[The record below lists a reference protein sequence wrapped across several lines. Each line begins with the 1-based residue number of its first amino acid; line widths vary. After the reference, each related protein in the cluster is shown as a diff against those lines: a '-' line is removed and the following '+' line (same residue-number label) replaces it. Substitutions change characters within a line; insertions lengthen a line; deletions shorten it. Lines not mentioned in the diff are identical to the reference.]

1 MADLIVT
8 IPPPGSGR
16 RGVNFKQAA
25 FTAADYSTAVAIVPA
40 VAEHIAVI
48 DALVLSS
55 TAAEILTLLAG
66 SDVLVESIHTV
77 ALASPVSVIPSDQ
90 CIRSDTAN
98 EAIGL
103 KAASSGAVFGNV
115 WYHYE
120 KKSTT

>member
-1 MADLIVT
+1 MADLIVAV
-8 IPPPGSGR
+8 PPPGSGR
-16 RGVNFKQAA
+16 RGVDFKQAA

-40 VAEHIAVI
+40 VADHIGVI
-48 DALVLSS
+48 DDLMLGS
-55 TAAEILTLLAG
+55 TAAEILTIMAG
-66 SDVLVESIHTV
+66 SAVLMESIHTV

-90 CIRSDTAN
+90 GIRSDTAN